1 MESPVIGPLVS
12 QSVAQPGILEE
23 HAHYVKCSHFT
34 DSKFSEIRN
43 QVSKALVAMYINAVY
58 V

>member
-12 QSVAQPGILEE
+12 QSVAQPGILKE
-23 HAHYVKCSHFT
+23 HAYYVRCSHFT

-43 QVSKALVAMYINAVY
+43 QVSKALVAM
-58 V
+58 